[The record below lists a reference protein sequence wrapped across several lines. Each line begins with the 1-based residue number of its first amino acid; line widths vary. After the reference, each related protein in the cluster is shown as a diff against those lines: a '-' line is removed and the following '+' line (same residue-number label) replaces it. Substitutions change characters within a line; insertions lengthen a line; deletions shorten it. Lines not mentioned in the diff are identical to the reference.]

1 MAKPMKKVVRKTVEK
16 AVFLRE
22 FDDLRI
28 VQTKKYFEEMRV
40 PIASMI
46 RSPPPAKILL
56 SSGQHVNVGEWVEV
70 EHSYVVR
77 TCSDGG
83 VAVVLRFEKGLAD
96 VR

>member
-1 MAKPMKKVVRKTVEK
+1 
-16 AVFLRE
+16 
-22 FDDLRI
+22 
-28 VQTKKYFEEMRV
+28 
-40 PIASMI
+40 MI
-46 RSPPPAKILL
+46 RPPPPAKILL